1 LKESGI
7 YDYWMKQCLNDNQLD
22 GKTDAEQVIQQDV
35 EPLTLNSLSGVFKIL
50 LFGLTFSTIVFI
62 LEWIHYLFSKT
73 LVLKVNAIIRS
84 SNKFLA
90 HFISLRA
97 HRINPYY

>member
-7 YDYWMKQCLNDNQLD
+7 YDHWMRQCLNDNKLD
-22 GKTDAEQVIQQDV
+22 GDSEQVIQQNL

-50 LFGLTFSTIVFI
+50 LIGLTLGTIVFI

-84 SNKFLA
+84 SNKLLA
-90 HFISLRA
+90 HLISLRA